1 MSEQDKNRDC
11 GILIGGGGMVGFLLA
26 IGLARAGIET
36 ILVDQETPADRD
48 CAEYDGRASALAL
61 GSQRILETLGL
72 WAGMAEAASPILDI
86 RVADGAWS
94 QGGESRAFVHYDHRD
109 LPEAEPFGW
118 IVENRIIRRALA
130 AALPTLPRL
139 RLIAPARIVGM
150 ASETAGRSIALAD
163 GRRLRARLVIAAD
176 GRQSALR
183 GFAGIAARRFDYTHD
198 AIVLTVAHEKPH
210 RQVAHEI
217 FLPAGPFAMLPLP
230 DETLPDGTIRHRSS
244 IVWTEERALIPW
256 LLGLDDAALG
266 REIERRFGTS
276 LGTIRPLG
284 PRFSYP
290 LQLTLADRYGEDGF
304 VLVGDA
310 AHGIHPVAGQ
320 GFNLGIRDAA
330 ALAETL
336 IEAHRL
342 GLDIGSLA
350 TLDSYIRGRRFDN
363 LLMAGFTDCLVRLFS
378 NESASL
384 RLARNLGFSAFDR
397 LKPLKRFAMR
407 YAMGIPVGG

>member
-1 MSEQDKNRDC
+1 MNRDC
-11 GILIGGGGMVGFLLA
+11 EVLIGGGGMVGFLLA
-26 IGLARAGIET
+26 IALAKAGIET
-36 ILVDQETPADRD
+36 ILVDRETPADQDR
-48 CAEYDGRASALAL
+48 AEYDGRASALAL
-61 GSQRILETLGL
+61 GSQQFLEKLGL
-72 WAGMAEAASPILDI
+72 WAGMAGAASPILDI

-94 QGGESRAFVHYDHRD
+94 QGGESRFFVHYDHRD
-109 LPEAEPFGW
+109 LPEARPFGW

-130 AALPTLPRL
+130 AALPDLPRL

-150 ASETAGRSIALAD
+150 ARETIGRSISLAD
-163 GRRLRARLVIAAD
+163 GRSLGARLVVASD

-183 GFAGIAARRFDYTHD
+183 GFAGIAARRFDYKHD

-210 RQVAHEI
+210 RDVAHEI
-217 FLPAGPFAMLPLP
+217 FLPAGPFAMLPMTDEILP
-230 DETLPDGTIRHRSS
+230 QGGLRHRSS

-266 REIERRFGTS
+266 REIARRFGAS
-276 LGTIRPLG
+276 LGALSPLG

-290 LQLTLADRYGEDGF
+290 LQLSLADRYGEDGF

-320 GFNLGIRDAA
+320 GFNLGVRDAE
-330 ALAETL
+330 ALAQTL

-350 TLDSYIRGRRFDN
+350 TLDPYIRRRRFDN
-363 LLMAGFTDCLVRLFS
+363 LLMAGFTDSLVRLFS

-384 RLARNLGFSAFDR
+384 RLARNLGFFAFDR

-407 YAMGIPVGG
+407 YAMGIPLGG